1 MAGAVAGPPGPHVV
15 FSFWIVSRFTILLA
29 TSKPKLVYIVPFT
42 PIFLAKTIKKSVG
55 SCTAAVWKYALCV
68 GKKLTTGR
76 WFGST
81 CVDIL
86 WLQVTVLYQI
96 CLQFTSRCTS
106 SFSGYADALDIA
118 GLVCKIF
125 GDYGKPVCPGWRRFL
140 FRLETKK
147 FTLEEI
153 VHVPPSLGT
162 KSLEQ
167 IGLLVWGVSSCRSDS
182 LKLTSSHL
190 IISFS
195 ISTLNSAT
203 QLRIRDREQIN
214 SRDRKSVV

>member
-1 MAGAVAGPPGPHVV
+1 MFKFKLWPGSGPGCSRRAAARC
-15 FSFWIVSRFTILLA
+15 FFVSPRFTILLA

-42 PIFLAKTIKKSVG
+42 PIFLGKTIKKSVG
-55 SCTAAVWKYALCV
+55 SWNRTSGCMTDEFELS
-68 GKKLTTGR
+68 R
-76 WFGST
+76 ST

-96 CLQFTSRCTS
+96 CLQFTSRHTS

-153 VHVPPSLGT
+153 VQVPRSLGT

-167 IGLLVWGVSSCRSDS
+167 IGLLVRGVSSCRFDS
-182 LKLTSSHL
+182 LKLTSSHS

-195 ISTLNSAT
+195 ISTLNSAV
-203 QLRIRDREQIN
+203 QLRTRDREKIDCR
-214 SRDRKSVV
+214 SK